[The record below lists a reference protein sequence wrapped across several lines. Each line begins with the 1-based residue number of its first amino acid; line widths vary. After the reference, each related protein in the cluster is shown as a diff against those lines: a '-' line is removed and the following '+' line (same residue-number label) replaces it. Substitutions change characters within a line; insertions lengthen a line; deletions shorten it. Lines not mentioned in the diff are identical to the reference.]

1 MTEFLGNNL
10 TDSDGIAFVDNW
22 HNTQLN
28 DCAHRGEFPGPWIQ
42 WSVVRRNTMA
52 GVSDLARHDANAS
65 GVPVRCASFA
75 LRAAPSANTSDLVAE
90 HQTFRCESG
99 AVAGSYD
106 VSGCDHCTIK

>member
-1 MTEFLGNNL
+1 M
-10 TDSDGIAFVDNW
+10 
-22 HNTQLN
+22 
-28 DCAHRGEFPGPWIQ
+28 
-42 WSVVRRNTMA
+42 
-52 GVSDLARHDANAS
+52 
-65 GVPVRCASFA
+65 PVRARGAWTERIRLA